1 MCSCYTS
8 DLPQVIFLTKIDKLC
23 PNVDEDLTAVFRSAA
38 VLDVV
43 NKVADC
49 FGLPRGHVFP
59 VKNYENETDLDT
71 NINILVLR
79 ALKQLLNFM
88 DEYIEDMCEESRE
101 ACMKEWIHFAFT
113 MENHCTLILVLFCI
127 HKRLLQI

>member
-1 MCSCYTS
+1 MLSLFTS

-23 PNVDEDLTAVFRSAA
+23 PNVDEDLTTVFRSAA

-49 FGLPRGHVFP
+49 FGLPRGHVIP

-79 ALKQLLNFM
+79 AFKQLLNFM

-101 ACMKEWIHFAFT
+101 ACMKE
-113 MENHCTLILVLFCI
+113 
-127 HKRLLQI
+127 